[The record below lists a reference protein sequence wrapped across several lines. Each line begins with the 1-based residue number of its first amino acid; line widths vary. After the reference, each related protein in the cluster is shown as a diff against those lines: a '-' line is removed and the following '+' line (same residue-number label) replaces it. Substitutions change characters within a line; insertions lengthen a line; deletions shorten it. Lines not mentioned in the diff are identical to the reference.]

1 MAITSVDSSYTTAS
15 TASTTSNN
23 ALGKEAFLQILCTQL
38 QYQSPLDPMDP
49 DEFVA
54 QLAQFSQVE
63 QLTNISSSMD
73 SLTTAVDTTGLISVI
88 GKKVGVQSDTMSKGD
103 ELTITPDS
111 DYDQVVLTVKNLKDG
126 TTSTV
131 TFDKGDDLTYTS
143 TSDDMVSISVKASLK
158 GSAVGCGTTVFKE
171 VTGVR
176 IVDTG
181 SVLTFANGETY
192 EASRVTVIRN

>member
-1 MAITSVDSSYTTAS
+1 
-15 TASTTSNN
+15 
-23 ALGKEAFLQILCTQL
+23 
-38 QYQSPLDPMDP
+38 MDP

-73 SLTTAVDTTGLISVI
+73 NLTAAVDTTGLISVI
-88 GKKVGVQSDTMSKGD
+88 GKKVGVESSTMSKGD
-103 ELTITPDS
+103 ELTIEPAS
-111 DYDQVVLTVKNLKDG
+111 DYDQVVLTITNLKDG

-131 TFDKGDDLTYTS
+131 TFDEGDDLTYTS
-143 TSDDMVSISVKASLK
+143 TSDDMVSISVKATLE
-158 GSAVGCGTTVFKE
+158 GSTVGCSTMVFKE

-192 EASRVTVIRN
+192 DASKVTVIRN